1 MTHSPTHNRTIFRV
15 AVASTDGY
23 TVDTHF
29 GRAYDFYIYQYLVD
43 EWIFVEK
50 RTVTPVCQDGQHSV
64 AAMQKNVEQFKDCQY
79 VVASKIGTGAMSV
92 LQSQGIVAMAL
103 PMDINDA
110 LEKVYTYHE
119 VQKLMEQ
126 F

>member
-1 MTHSPTHNRTIFRV
+1 MDNRTIFRV

-50 RTVTPVCQDGQHSV
+50 RTISPVCQDGQHSV
-64 AAMQKNVEQFKDCQY
+64 AAMQSNVGQFADCQY
-79 VVASKIGTGAMSV
+79 VVASKIGTGAMSA
-92 LQSQGIVAMAL
+92 LQSQGIVPMAL

-110 LEKVYTYHE
+110 LEKVYTYNE
-119 VQKLMEQ
+119 VQKL
-126 F
+126 FG

>member
-50 RTVTPVCQDGQHSV
+50 RTVNPVCQDGQHSV
-64 AAMQKNVEQFKDCQY
+64 AAMQKNISQFADCQY
-79 VVASKIGTGAMSV
+79 VVASKIGTGAMSA
-92 LQSQGIVAMAL
+92 LQSQGIVPMSL

-110 LEKVYTYHE
+110 LEKIYTYNE
-119 VQKLMEQ
+119 IQKMLA
-126 F
+126 

>member
-1 MTHSPTHNRTIFRV
+1 MDNRTIFRV

-29 GRAYDFYIYQYLVD
+29 GRAYYFYIYQYLVD

>member
-1 MTHSPTHNRTIFRV
+1 MDRNKIFRV

-50 RTVTPVCQDGQHSV
+50 RIVKPVCQGGQHSI
-64 AAMQKNVEQFKDCQY
+64 AAMDENVSQFSDCQY
-79 VVASKIGTGAMSV
+79 VVASKIGTGAMSA
-92 LQSQGIVAMAL
+92 LQQKNIQAMAL
-103 PMDINDA
+103 PGDINEA
-110 LEKVYTYHE
+110 LEKVFTYNE
-119 VQKLMEQ
+119 IQNLILT
-126 F
+126 

>member
-1 MTHSPTHNRTIFRV
+1 MDNRTIFRV

-29 GRAYDFYIYQYLVD
+29 GRAYDFFIYQYLVD

>member
-1 MTHSPTHNRTIFRV
+1 MDKSKIFRV

-29 GRAYDFYIYQYLVD
+29 GRANDFYIYQYLID

-50 RTVTPVCQDGQHSV
+50 RNVKPVCQGGQHSI
-64 AAMQKNVEQFKDCQY
+64 AAMEQNVDQFADCQF

-92 LQSQGIVAMAL
+92 LQGKHIQAMAL
-103 PMDINDA
+103 PGDINEV
-110 LEKVYTYHE
+110 LEKVFTYNE
-119 VQKLMEQ
+119 IQNLILT
-126 F
+126 

>member
-1 MTHSPTHNRTIFRV
+1 MTHSPTHNKTIFRV

-29 GRAYDFYIYQYLVD
+29 GRACDFYIYQYLVD

-50 RTVTPVCQDGQHSV
+50 RAVNPVCQDGQHSV
-64 AAMQKNVEQFKDCQY
+64 AAMQKNVTQFKDCQY
-79 VVASKIGTGAMSV
+79 IVASKIGTGAMSTI
-92 LQSQGIVAMAL
+92 QSQGITAMAL

-119 VQKLMEQ
+119 IQNLFE
-126 F
+126 

>member
-50 RTVTPVCQDGQHSV
+50 RTVSPVCQDGQHSV
-64 AAMQKNVEQFKDCQY
+64 AAMQKNVSQFADCQY
-79 VVASKIGTGAMSV
+79 VVASKIGTGAMSA
-92 LQSQGIVAMAL
+92 LQSQSIVPMAL

-110 LEKVYTYHE
+110 LEKIYTYNE
-119 VQKLMEQ
+119 IQKLLT
-126 F
+126 

>member
-50 RTVTPVCQDGQHSV
+50 RTVNPVCQDGQHSV
-64 AAMQKNVEQFKDCQY
+64 AAMQKNISQFADCQY
-79 VVASKIGTGAMSV
+79 VVASKIGTGAMSA
-92 LQSQGIVAMAL
+92 LQSQDIVPMSL

-110 LEKVYTYHE
+110 LEKIYTYNE
-119 VQKLMEQ
+119 IQKLLA
-126 F
+126 

>member
-50 RTVTPVCQDGQHSV
+50 RTVNPVCQDGQHSV
-64 AAMQKNVEQFKDCQY
+64 ATMQKNISQFADCQY
-79 VVASKIGTGAMSV
+79 VVASKIGTGAMSA
-92 LQSQGIVAMAL
+92 LQSQGIVPMAL

-110 LEKVYTYHE
+110 LEKIYTYNE
-119 VQKLMEQ
+119 IQKLLA
-126 F
+126 

>member
-50 RTVTPVCQDGQHSV
+50 RTVSPVCQDGQHSV
-64 AAMQKNVEQFKDCQY
+64 AAMQKNISQFADCQY
-79 VVASKIGTGAMSV
+79 VVASKIGTGAMSA
-92 LQSQGIVAMAL
+92 LQSQGIVPMSL

-110 LEKVYTYHE
+110 LEKIYTYNE
-119 VQKLMEQ
+119 IQKLLA
-126 F
+126 

>member
-50 RTVTPVCQDGQHSV
+50 RTVSTVCHDGQLSV
-64 AAMQKNVEQFKDCQY
+64 AAMQKNISQFADCQY
-79 VVASKIGTGAMSV
+79 VVASKIGTGAMSA
-92 LQSQGIVAMAL
+92 LQSQGIVPMAL

-110 LEKVYTYHE
+110 LEKIYTYNE
-119 VQKLMEQ
+119 IQKLLA
-126 F
+126 

>member
-1 MTHSPTHNRTIFRV
+1 MTYSPTHNRTIFRV

-50 RTVTPVCQDGQHSV
+50 RTVSPVCQDGQHSV
-64 AAMQKNVEQFKDCQY
+64 AAMQKNISQFADCQY
-79 VVASKIGTGAMSV
+79 VVASKIGTGAMSA
-92 LQSQGIVAMAL
+92 LQSQGIVPMSL

-110 LEKVYTYHE
+110 LEKIYTYNE
-119 VQKLMEQ
+119 IQKLLA
-126 F
+126 

>member
-1 MTHSPTHNRTIFRV
+1 MDNKTIFRV

-50 RTVTPVCQDGQHSV
+50 RAVNPVCQGGQHSV

-79 VVASKIGTGAMSV
+79 VVASKIGTGAMTA
-92 LQSQGIVAMAL
+92 LQSQAIVAMAL
-103 PMDINDA
+103 PIDINEA
-110 LEKVYTYHE
+110 LEKIYTYHE

>member
-1 MTHSPTHNRTIFRV
+1 MDNRTIFRV

-50 RTVTPVCQDGQHSV
+50 RTVPPVCQDGQHSV

>member
-1 MTHSPTHNRTIFRV
+1 MTHSPTHNRTIYRV

-50 RTVTPVCQDGQHSV
+50 RTVNPVCQDGQHSV
-64 AAMQKNVEQFKDCQY
+64 AAMQKKISQFADCQY
-79 VVASKIGTGAMSV
+79 VVASKIGTGAMSA
-92 LQSQGIVAMAL
+92 LQSQGIVPMAL

-110 LEKVYTYHE
+110 LEKIYTYNE
-119 VQKLMEQ
+119 IQKLLA
-126 F
+126 

>member
-29 GRAYDFYIYQYLVD
+29 GRAYDFYIYQYLVA

-50 RTVTPVCQDGQHSV
+50 RTVNPVCQDGQHSV
-64 AAMQKNVEQFKDCQY
+64 AAMQKNISQFADCQY
-79 VVASKIGTGAMSV
+79 VVASKIGTGAMSA
-92 LQSQGIVAMAL
+92 LQSQGIVPMAL

-110 LEKVYTYHE
+110 LEKIYTYNE
-119 VQKLMEQ
+119 IQKLLA
-126 F
+126 

>member
-1 MTHSPTHNRTIFRV
+1 MTHSPTHNKTIFRV

-50 RTVTPVCQDGQHSV
+50 RTVNPVCHDGQHSV
-64 AAMQKNVEQFKDCQY
+64 AVMQSNVGQFADCQY
-79 VVASKIGTGAMSV
+79 VIASKIGTGAMSA
-92 LQSQGIVAMAL
+92 LQSQGIVPMAL

-110 LEKVYTYHE
+110 LEKVYTFNE
-119 VQKLMEQ
+119 VQKLFE
-126 F
+126 